1 MRDQPSV
8 IPINDEHTFLLFDSL
23 RLVVLSVGLLALSQV
38 LPFEVAFGLTA
49 VVLYTGYIGFIRHR
63 IARLGVR

>member
-1 MRDQPSV
+1 M
-8 IPINDEHTFLLFDSL
+8 FLLFDSL
-23 RLVVLSVGLLALSQV
+23 RLVVLSVGLFALSQV

>member
-1 MRDQPSV
+1 M
-8 IPINDEHTFLLFDSL
+8 FLLFDAM
-23 RLVVLSVGLLALSQV
+23 RLVLLSVGLFALSQV

-63 IARLGVR
+63 VARVGVR